1 MPLGMSPERMDALAI
16 ARLVVFD
23 VDGTLTDGSIE
34 LIGGNA
40 REKPVEKQRF
50 DVRDGIALR
59 WLAQAGLQLA
69 WISGR
74 GSGVTEARGVELG
87 IHHVALR
94 VADKRAE
101 LTALQERL
109 GIAIDETLAM
119 GDDLPDLRLASRAGF
134 FAAPSDARA
143 EVLARADFVTNAA
156 GGHGAVRE
164 FGELILRA
172 RGAWDALVESYA
184 R

>member
-1 MPLGMSPERMDALAI
+1 MNALDRSDALRR

-23 VDGTLTDGSIE
+23 VDGTLTDGAIE
-34 LIGGNA
+34 LIGGSA
-40 REKPVEKQRF
+40 TEKPQEMQRF

-59 WLAQAGLQLA
+59 WLVDAGLSLA

-94 VADKRAE
+94 VKDKRVE
-101 LTALQERL
+101 LERLQQRL
-109 GIAIDETLAM
+109 GIQVEETLAM
-119 GDDLPDLRLASRAGF
+119 GDDMPDLGLRARSAF
-134 FAAPSDARA
+134 FAAPADACA
-143 EVLARADFVTNAA
+143 EIRARADFVTNAA
-156 GGHGAVRE
+156 GGRGSVRE
-164 FGELILRA
+164 FAELVLRA
-172 RGAWDALVESYA
+172 RGAWDAIVESYA

>member
-1 MPLGMSPERMDALAI
+1 MTASDRTDALRR

-34 LIGGNA
+34 LIGGSA
-40 REKPVEKQRF
+40 TAKPQELQRF
-50 DVRDGIALR
+50 DVRDGISLR
-59 WLAQAGLQLA
+59 WLADAGLTLA

-94 VADKRAE
+94 VKNKRVE
-101 LTALQERL
+101 LEELQRRL
-109 GIAIDETLAM
+109 GVGVSETLAM
-119 GDDLPDLRLASRAGF
+119 GDDMPDLGLRVRAAF
-134 FAAPSDARA
+134 FAAPADARA
-143 EVLARADFVTNAA
+143 EVRSRADFVTNAA
-156 GGHGAVRE
+156 GGRGAVRE
-164 FGELILRA
+164 FAELILRA
-172 RGAWDALVESYA
+172 RGAWDAIVESYA

>member
-1 MPLGMSPERMDALAI
+1 MTAADRTDALRR

-34 LIGGNA
+34 LIGGSA
-40 REKPVEKQRF
+40 TVKPQELQRF
-50 DVRDGIALR
+50 DVRDGISMH
-59 WLAQAGLQLA
+59 WLADAGLTLA

-94 VADKRAE
+94 VKDKRVE
-101 LTALQERL
+101 LEGLQRRL
-109 GIAIDETLAM
+109 GVAVGETLAM
-119 GDDLPDLRLASRAGF
+119 GDDMPDLGLRLRSGF
-134 FAAPSDARA
+134 FAAPGDARA
-143 EVLARADFVTNAA
+143 EVRSRADFVTNAT
-156 GGHGAVRE
+156 GGRGAVRE
-164 FGELILRA
+164 FAELILRA
-172 RGAWDALVESYA
+172 RGAWDAIVESYA